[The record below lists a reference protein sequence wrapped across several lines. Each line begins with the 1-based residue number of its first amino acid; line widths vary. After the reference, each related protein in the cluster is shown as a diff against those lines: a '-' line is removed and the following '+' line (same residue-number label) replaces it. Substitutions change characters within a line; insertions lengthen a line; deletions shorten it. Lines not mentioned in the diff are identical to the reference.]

1 MLLFFKYG
9 QPEMQSFLSDK
20 YPTHV
25 PASWRTAAL
34 SAGEHGNIRNS
45 LTKGL
50 VLILVCG
57 MLLGN
62 GYISSLLNLF

>member
-1 MLLFFKYG
+1 MLLFFKCG

-34 SAGEHGNIRNS
+34 SAG
-45 LTKGL
+45 
-50 VLILVCG
+50 VG
-57 MLLGN
+57 MGTTSETL
-62 GYISSLLNLF
+62 